1 MDKLNDKKA
10 LENLESLHNADH
22 MNNLNNNELQET
34 TEIIN
39 DIETLDVIDNKQEV
53 NNKAKLRFK
62 KNSGDNIKS
71 NENKSNSIKT
81 KLLTIPL
88 VLIMLG
94 VAAIAF
100 ASSYLTRDSLFDQMK
115 DNGVF
120 TAEQFVKRSM
130 TTSNLSTMLID
141 F

>member
-10 LENLESLHNADH
+10 LENLESLHNADN
-22 MNNLNNNELQET
+22 MSNLDNNELEET
-34 TEIIN
+34 TEIK

-88 VLIMLG
+88 VLILLG

-120 TAEQFVKRSM
+120 TAEQFVKRVNDNQQSINNA
-130 TTSNLSTMLID
+130 TQ
-141 F
+141 